1 MDIVKTT
8 AAELLESGSVTA
20 VIGYTS
26 GTLAAHTHM
35 FTAYSK
41 EDAEKL
47 VFNEY
52 CTQNL
57 ALYLNKQHLSE
68 IYSQAGKKARS
79 AEVPAKKP
87 VGIFVKGCDV
97 KSVNVLIQEHQINR
111 EDVMLIGVKCS
122 GVKYS
127 EDSPLPGKC
136 LNCTLNIPQTCDTLI
151 ESVNTKDHTP
161 AKQPE
166 AGVMERVAQLE
177 KMSLEERWEFWTA
190 EFDKCIKC
198 YACRQVCPLCYCD
211 TCITDKTRPGWIDQS
226 VHPVGNMAWHL
237 IRAFHLAGRCTGCNE
252 CERAC
257 HQGIPLS
264 LLNAKLAKE
273 IFGLYGYR
281 SGESAEAKPV
291 LTDFRTN
298 DDQNFIM

>member
-1 MDIVKTT
+1 MDIVKNT

-20 VIGYTS
+20 VIGYTN
-26 GTLAAHTHM
+26 GTFGTHTHM
-35 FTAYSK
+35 FAAYSR

-47 VFNEY
+47 VFDEY

-57 ALYLNKQHLSE
+57 ALYLNKQHLRA
-68 IYSQAGKKARS
+68 IYSQAAKRGRS
-79 AEVPAKKP
+79 AEVTAKKP
-87 VGIFVKGCDV
+87 VGIFVKGCDS
-97 KSVNVLIQEHQINR
+97 KSVNVLLQEHQINR
-111 EDVMLIGVKCS
+111 EEVKLIGVKCS
-122 GVKYS
+122 GVRYA

-136 LNCTLNIPQTCDTLI
+136 LQCTLSIPPVYDILI
-151 ESVNTKDHTP
+151 EPDISKNNATELQGLP
-161 AKQPE
+161 
-166 AGVMERVAQLE
+166 GVMEKVAQIE

-226 VHPVGNMAWHL
+226 VHPIGNMAWHL

-264 LLNAKLAKE
+264 LLNAKMAKE
-273 IFGLYGYR
+273 VFGLYGYR
-281 SGESAEAKPV
+281 SGESADSKPV